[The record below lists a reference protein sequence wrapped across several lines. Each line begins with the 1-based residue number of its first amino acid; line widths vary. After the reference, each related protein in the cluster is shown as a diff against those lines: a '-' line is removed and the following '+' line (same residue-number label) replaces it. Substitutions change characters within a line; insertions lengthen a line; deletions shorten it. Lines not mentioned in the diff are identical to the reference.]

1 MGGRSFLRDILTT
14 MFFLDHL
21 KQRQTFLAKAT
32 GKTLSTQ
39 WCQKAFKNPNQHK
52 TTGNDIGRSRKHK
65 VSTYPSVR
73 SANRFTTELKVGGLL
88 LLSPAYTQLSFPWL
102 VFPWQVLFARVH
114 SIKNFLDKE
123 PFVQK
128 FGHASFWNK
137 ENCQGKLVEKTCSL
151 YTSYQG
157 TCQGKLD
164 RVWGFIAS
172 LLAIDKRYHYQ

>member
-73 SANRFTTELKVGGLL
+73 SANRFTTELKSWWSFTIKPRV
-88 LLSPAYTQLSFPWL
+88 YTTKFSLTGFPLTSFICSGAQHKK
-102 VFPWQVLFARVH
+102 FPWQGALCSKVWPCQLL
-114 SIKNFLDKE
+114 K
-123 PFVQK
+123 
-128 FGHASFWNK
+128 
-137 ENCQGKLVEKTCSL
+137 QGKLSRKTCGKNVFIVHKLPRNLSRKTWSCVGL
-151 YTSYQG
+151 YSKS
-157 TCQGKLD
+157 TCY
-164 RVWGFIAS
+164 W
-172 LLAIDKRYHYQ
+172 